1 MITLRQQDLLARKAW
16 GHKLVKGT
24 YQDYEER
31 VILQNKD
38 LSDYAVAEKINRLPS
53 SVHNK
58 RLNLKR
64 KQDQLSSQVP
74 TRRLLKNR
82 KAKQMEQLNVE
93 RRGAYVNKVLEDAP
107 PLTGA
112 KRAVVEQAFD
122 TQSPFDSIKRIGE
135 DGAEYWSARDLM
147 PLMGYRSINAWQNFT
162 RTVMFRAEK
171 SSKNTG
177 MTCNFTHVSEVAK
190 REDRGGVERKDVH
203 LDRMAAYLVAMNG
216 DPNKPEVAAA
226 QAYFAVQT
234 RVAETQPPA
243 LNLPQDYPSAL
254 RELASQV
261 EAKELAE
268 KRAQEQAALAAKR
281 ALEIEA
287 QAPAVEKA
295 AAHTASDDSKG
306 RQAFAREVQQWG
318 TRKGVDIKQKS
329 VHNLLRRRGML
340 IAEGR
345 HDSNNPTAQAVKN
358 GWAELEQGVKN
369 GYAWATAKL
378 TPAGQDMA
386 WKWIRKDLET
396 YGAELN
402 PPA

>member
-1 MITLRQQDLLARKAW
+1 MISLAEQDRLARKAW
-16 GHKLVKGT
+16 GHKLVKGQ
-24 YQDYEER
+24 YRDNEDL
-31 VILQNKD
+31 VISKNQN

-53 SVHNK
+53 SVHRRRLDLEREQPVKPVMTK
-58 RLNLKR
+58 RLR
-64 KQDQLSSQVP
+64 KS
-74 TRRLLKNR
+74 K
-82 KAKQMEQLNVE
+82 KAKRMEQINVE
-93 RRGAYVNKVLEDAP
+93 RRDAYVNKVLEDAP

-112 KRAVVEQAFD
+112 KRAVVEQAFNA
-122 TQSPFDSIKRIGE
+122 QSPFDSIKRIGE

-147 PLMGYRSINAWQNFT
+147 PLMGYGAWHNFMIP
-162 RTVMFRAEK
+162 VKRARK
-171 SSKNTG
+171 SSENVG
-177 MTCNFTHVSEVAK
+177 MTCNFNDVVKVVE
-190 REDRGGVERKDVH
+190 REGRGGVERKDVH

-226 QAYFAVQT
+226 QTYFAVQT

-268 KRAQEQAALAAKR
+268 KRAQEQAELAAKR

-295 AAHTASDDSKG
+295 AAHTASDDTKG

-318 TRKGVDIKQKS
+318 MRKGVGIKQKS
-329 VHNLLRRRGML
+329 VHDLLRRRGML

-358 GWAELEQGVKN
+358 GWAELEQGVSWN
-369 GYAWATAKL
+369 GHAWATAKL
-378 TPAGQDMA
+378 TPVGQDMA

>member
-1 MITLRQQDLLARKAW
+1 MISLGEQDRLARKGW
-16 GHKLVKGT
+16 GHKLVKT
-24 YQDYEER
+24 RWQEWEER
-31 VILQNKD
+31 FILQNKD
-38 LSDYAVAEKINRLPS
+38 LSDYLIAEKISRLPS
-53 SVHNK
+53 AVRNR
-58 RLNLKR
+58 RLKLER
-64 KQDQLSSQVP
+64 EQAQLAKQVP
-74 TRRLLKNR
+74 TKRLLKNR

-93 RRGAYVNKVLEDAP
+93 RRDAYVNKVLEDAP
-107 PLTGA
+107 PLTGN
-112 KRAVVEQAFD
+112 KRAVVEKAFNA
-122 TQSPFDSIKRIGE
+122 QSPFDSIKRVGE

-147 PLMGYRSINAWQNFT
+147 PLMGYAHRGAWQRFDESVIS
-162 RTVMFRAEK
+162 R
-171 SSKNTG
+171 
-177 MTCNFTHVSEVAK
+177 AK
-190 REDRGGVERKDVH
+190 RAASNQGMQVGNLFIGSYEKTGGRPREDFKLTRY
-203 LDRMAAYLVAMNG
+203 AAYLVAMNG

-226 QAYFAVQT
+226 QHYFAVQT
-234 RVAETQPPA
+234 RVAETQAPA
-243 LNLPQDYPSAL
+243 LALPQDYASAL

-268 KRAQEQAALAAKR
+268 KKAQEQAELAAKR

-318 TRKGVDIKQKS
+318 MRKGVGIKQKS
-329 VHNLLRRRGML
+329 VHDLLRRRGML

-369 GYAWATAKL
+369 GHAWATAKL

-396 YGAELN
+396 YGKELN

>member
-64 KQDQLSSQVP
+64 KQDQLSNQVP
-74 TRRLLKNR
+74 TKRFRER
-82 KAKQMEQLNVE
+82 QKAKQMEKLDVE
-93 RRGAYVNKVLEDAP
+93 RRDAYVNKVLEDAP
-107 PLTGA
+107 PLA
-112 KRAVVEQAFD
+112 DFKRALVEKAFNAR
-122 TQSPFDSIKRIGE
+122 SPFDSIKRIGE

-147 PLMGYRSINAWQNFT
+147 PLMGYGAWHNFM
-162 RTVMFRAEK
+162 VPVERARK
-171 SSKNTG
+171 SSKNVG
-177 MTCNFTHVSEVAK
+177 MTCNFNDVVKVVE
-190 REDRGGVERKDVH
+190 REGRGGIERKDVH

-226 QAYFAVQT
+226 QTYFAVQT

-268 KRAQEQAALAAKR
+268 KRAQEQAELAAKR

-318 TRKGVDIKQKS
+318 MRKGVGIKQKS
-329 VHNLLRRRGML
+329 VHDLLRRRGML

-386 WKWIRKDLET
+386 WKWIRKDLEL

>member
-1 MITLRQQDLLARKAW
+1 MTNLREQDASAIKVWGNRLVQGAWKDHEIRTLEKFP
-16 GHKLVKGT
+16 H
-24 YQDYEER
+24 
-31 VILQNKD
+31 
-38 LSDYAVAEKINRLPS
+38 LSDYNLAQKLRRKPS

-58 RLNLKR
+58 RMSLKR
-64 KQDQLSSQVP
+64 EQDQISEPVI
-74 TRRLLKNR
+74 TKRLRESR
-82 KAKQMEQLNVE
+82 KAKQMEKLDVE
-93 RRGAYVNKVLEDAP
+93 RRDAYVEKVLEDDP
-107 PLTGA
+107 PLTGF
-112 KRAVVEQAFD
+112 KRALVEKALNA
-122 TQSPFDSIKRIGE
+122 QSPFDSIKRVGE
-135 DGAEYWSARDLM
+135 DGTEYWSARDLM
-147 PLMGYRSINAWQNFT
+147 PLMGYAHRGAWQRFDESVIS
-162 RTVMFRAEK
+162 R
-171 SSKNTG
+171 
-177 MTCNFTHVSEVAK
+177 AK
-190 REDRGGVERKDVH
+190 RAASNQGMQVDNLFIGSYEKTGGRPREDFKLTRY
-203 LDRMAAYLVAMNG
+203 AAYLVAMNG

-226 QAYFAVQT
+226 QHYFAVQT
-234 RVAETQPPA
+234 RVAETQTPA
-243 LNLPQDYPSAL
+243 LALPQDYASAL
-254 RELASQV
+254 RELANTV

-268 KRAQEQAALAAKR
+268 KRAQEQAEIAAKR

-318 TRKGVDIKQKS
+318 MRKGVGIKQKS
-329 VHNLLRRRGML
+329 VHDLLRRRGML

-358 GWAELEQGVKN
+358 GWAELEQGVAWN
-369 GYAWATAKL
+369 GHAWATAKL

>member
-1 MITLRQQDLLARKAW
+1 MTDLKKQDASAIKVW
-16 GHKLVKGT
+16 GNRLVKGT
-24 YQDYEER
+24 WEDHEIRTLEQFAH
-31 VILQNKD
+31 
-38 LSDYAVAEKINRLPS
+38 LSDYNLAQKLRRKPS

-58 RLNLKR
+58 RMNLKR
-64 KQDQLSSQVP
+64 EQAQLPEQTP
-74 TRRLLKNR
+74 TKRLSESK
-82 KAKQMEQLNVE
+82 KAKRMEKLDAK
-93 RRGAYVNKVLEDAP
+93 RRDAYVNKVLKDAP
-107 PLTGA
+107 PLTGD
-112 KRAVVEQAFD
+112 KRAVVENAFNA
-122 TQSPFDSIKRIGE
+122 QSPFDSIKRIGE

-147 PLMGYRSINAWQNFT
+147 PLMGYGTWGKFETPLNRAMKSAEMQGADVTSHFDRSVKVVKRAQGGGTGRNDFHLT
-162 RTVMFRAEK
+162 RF
-171 SSKNTG
+171 
-177 MTCNFTHVSEVAK
+177 
-190 REDRGGVERKDVH
+190 
-203 LDRMAAYLVAMNG
+203 AAYLVAMNG
-216 DPNKPEVAAA
+216 EPNKPEVAAA
-226 QAYFAVQT
+226 QRYFAVQT
-234 RVAETQPPA
+234 RVAETMSPA
-243 LNLPQDYPSAL
+243 LALPQDYPSAL

-261 EAKELAE
+261 EATELAE

-318 TRKGVDIKQKS
+318 MRKGVGIKQKS
-329 VHNLLRRRGML
+329 VHDLLRRRGML

-358 GWAELEQGVKN
+358 GWAELEQGVSWN
-369 GYAWATAKL
+369 GHAWATARL

>member
-1 MITLRQQDLLARKAW
+1 MISLVEQDRLARKGW
-16 GHKLVKGT
+16 GHKLVKGR
-24 YQDYEER
+24 YRDNEDL
-31 VILQNKD
+31 VISKNQD
-38 LSDYAVAEKINRLPS
+38 LSDYLIAEKLSRLPS
-53 SVHNK
+53 SVHNRRLILEREQPVKPVMTK
-58 RLNLKR
+58 RLR
-64 KQDQLSSQVP
+64 KS
-74 TRRLLKNR
+74 K
-82 KAKQMEQLNVE
+82 KAKQMEKLDVG
-93 RRGAYVNKVLEDAP
+93 RRGAYVSKVLEDAP

-112 KRAVVEQAFD
+112 KRAVVENAFNA
-122 TQSPFDSIKRIGE
+122 QSPFDSIKRIGE

-147 PLMGYRSINAWQNFT
+147 PLMGYGAWHNFMIP
-162 RTVMFRAEK
+162 VKRARK
-171 SSKNTG
+171 SSENVG
-177 MTCNFTHVSEVAK
+177 MTCNFNDVVKVVE
-190 REDRGGVERKDVH
+190 REGRGGVERKDVH

-226 QAYFAVQT
+226 QTYFAVQT

-268 KRAQEQAALAAKR
+268 KRAQEQAELAAKR

-318 TRKGVDIKQKS
+318 YRSGVNIKHVAVYK
-329 VHNLLRRRGML
+329 LLRRRGML

-345 HDSNNPTAQAVKN
+345 KDSNNPTAEAVKN

-369 GYAWATAKL
+369 GHAWSMARL

-386 WKWIRKDLET
+386 WKWIRKDFEM

>member
-1 MITLRQQDLLARKAW
+1 MISLAEQDRLARKAW
-16 GHKLVKGT
+16 GHKLVKGQ
-24 YQDYEER
+24 YQDNEDR
-31 VILQNKD
+31 VISKNQN
-38 LSDYAVAEKINRLPS
+38 LSDYAVAEKLSRLPS
-53 SVHNK
+53 SVYRRRSILEREQPVKPVMTK
-58 RLNLKR
+58 RLRESK
-64 KQDQLSSQVP
+64 
-74 TRRLLKNR
+74 
-82 KAKQMEQLNVE
+82 KAKRMEKLDVK
-93 RRGAYVNKVLEDAP
+93 RRDAYVKKVVEDAP
-107 PLTGA
+107 PLTEF
-112 KRAVVEQAFD
+112 KRALVEKALNA
-122 TQSPFDSIKRIGE
+122 QSPFDSIKRIGE

-147 PLMGYRSINAWQNFT
+147 PLMGYAHRGAWQRFDESVIS
-162 RTVMFRAEK
+162 R
-171 SSKNTG
+171 
-177 MTCNFTHVSEVAK
+177 AK
-190 REDRGGVERKDVH
+190 RAASNQGMQVDNLFIGSYEKTGGRPREDFKLTRY
-203 LDRMAAYLVAMNG
+203 AAYLVAMNG

-226 QAYFAVQT
+226 QHYFAVQT
-234 RVAETQPPA
+234 RVAETQAPTLA
-243 LNLPQDYPSAL
+243 LPQDYASAL
-254 RELASQV
+254 RELANTV

-268 KRAQEQAALAAKR
+268 KRAQEQAELAAKR

-306 RQAFAREVQQWG
+306 RQAFAREVQQRG
-318 TRKGVDIKQKS
+318 YRIGVDIKHAAVYK
-329 VHNLLRRRGML
+329 LLRRRGML

-369 GYAWATAKL
+369 GHAWSMARL

>member
-1 MITLRQQDLLARKAW
+1 MISLVEQDRLARKGW
-16 GHKLVKGT
+16 GHKLVKGR
-24 YQDYEER
+24 YRDNEDL
-31 VILQNKD
+31 VISKNQD
-38 LSDYAVAEKINRLPS
+38 LSDYLIAEKLSRLPS
-53 SVHNK
+53 SVHNRRLILEREQPVKPVMTK
-58 RLNLKR
+58 RLR
-64 KQDQLSSQVP
+64 KS
-74 TRRLLKNR
+74 K
-82 KAKQMEQLNVE
+82 KAKQMEKLDVG
-93 RRGAYVNKVLEDAP
+93 RRGAYVSKVLEDAP

-112 KRAVVEQAFD
+112 KRAVVENAFNA
-122 TQSPFDSIKRIGE
+122 QSPFDSIKRIGE

-147 PLMGYRSINAWQNFT
+147 PLMGYGAWHNFMIP
-162 RTVMFRAEK
+162 VKRARK
-171 SSKNTG
+171 SSENVG
-177 MTCNFTHVSEVAK
+177 MTCNFNDVVKVVE
-190 REDRGGVERKDVH
+190 REGRGGVERKDVH

-226 QAYFAVQT
+226 QTYFAVQT

-268 KRAQEQAALAAKR
+268 KRAQEQAELAAKR

-306 RQAFAREVQQWG
+306 RQAFAREVQQRG
-318 TRKGVDIKQKS
+318 YRIGVDIKHAAVYK
-329 VHNLLRRRGML
+329 LLRRRGML

-369 GYAWATAKL
+369 GHAWSMARL

>member
-1 MITLRQQDLLARKAW
+1 MISLVEQDRLARKGW
-16 GHKLVKGT
+16 GHKLVKGR
-24 YQDYEER
+24 YRDNEDL
-31 VILQNKD
+31 VISKNQD
-38 LSDYAVAEKINRLPS
+38 LSDYLIAEKLSRLPS
-53 SVHNK
+53 SVHNRRLILEREQPVKPVMTK
-58 RLNLKR
+58 RLR
-64 KQDQLSSQVP
+64 KS
-74 TRRLLKNR
+74 K
-82 KAKQMEQLNVE
+82 KAKQMEKLDVG
-93 RRGAYVNKVLEDAP
+93 RRDAYVSKVLEDAP

-112 KRAVVEQAFD
+112 KRAVVENAFNA
-122 TQSPFDSIKRIGE
+122 QSPFDSIKRIGE

-147 PLMGYRSINAWQNFT
+147 PLMGYGAWHNFMIP
-162 RTVMFRAEK
+162 VKRARK
-171 SSKNTG
+171 SSENVG
-177 MTCNFTHVSEVAK
+177 MTCNFNDVVKVVE
-190 REDRGGVERKDVH
+190 REGRGGVERKDVH

-226 QAYFAVQT
+226 QTYFAVQT

-243 LNLPQDYPSAL
+243 LSLPQDYPSAL

-268 KRAQEQAALAAKR
+268 KRAQEQAELAAKR

-318 TRKGVDIKQKS
+318 MRKGVGIKQKS
-329 VHNLLRRRGML
+329 VHDLLRRRGML

-358 GWAELEQGVKN
+358 GWAELEQGVRN

>member
-1 MITLRQQDLLARKAW
+1 MISLVEQDRLARKGW
-16 GHKLVKGT
+16 GHKLVKGR
-24 YQDYEER
+24 YRDNEDL
-31 VILQNKD
+31 VISKNQD
-38 LSDYAVAEKINRLPS
+38 LSDYLIAEKLSRLPS
-53 SVHNK
+53 SVHNRRLILEREQPVKPVMTK
-58 RLNLKR
+58 RLR
-64 KQDQLSSQVP
+64 KS
-74 TRRLLKNR
+74 K
-82 KAKQMEQLNVE
+82 KAKRMEKLDIE
-93 RRGAYVNKVLEDAP
+93 RRDAYVSKVLEDAP

-112 KRAVVEQAFD
+112 KRAVVENAFNA
-122 TQSPFDSIKRIGE
+122 QSPFDSIKRIGE

-147 PLMGYRSINAWQNFT
+147 PLMGYGAWHNFMIP
-162 RTVMFRAEK
+162 VKRARK
-171 SSKNTG
+171 SSENVG
-177 MTCNFTHVSEVAK
+177 MTCNFNDVVKVVE
-190 REDRGGVERKDVH
+190 REGRGGVERKDVH

-226 QAYFAVQT
+226 QTYFAVQT

-243 LNLPQDYPSAL
+243 LSLPQDYPSAL

-268 KRAQEQAALAAKR
+268 KRAQEQAELAAKR

-318 TRKGVDIKQKS
+318 MRKGVGIKQKS
-329 VHNLLRRRGML
+329 VHDLLRRRGML

-358 GWAELEQGVKN
+358 GWAELEQGVRN

>member
-1 MITLRQQDLLARKAW
+1 MSSLAKQDQSARKFWGDRLIKGAW
-16 GHKLVKGT
+16 TDSEV
-24 YQDYEER
+24 R
-31 VILQNKD
+31 VLEKHPD
-38 LSDYAVAEKINRLPS
+38 LSDYNLGMKLRRTPS
-53 SVHNK
+53 SVRAK
-58 RLNLKR
+58 RS
-64 KQDQLSSQVP
+64 QLASELDTSAVV
-74 TRRLLKNR
+74 TRRLRESR
-82 KAKQMEQLNVE
+82 KAKQMEKLNAE
-93 RRGAYVNKVLEDAP
+93 RRDAYVKKVVKDAP
-107 PLTGA
+107 PLTRF
-112 KRAVVEQAFD
+112 KRALVEQAFNA
-122 TQSPFDSIKRIGE
+122 QSPFDSIKRIGE

-147 PLMGYRSINAWQNFT
+147 PLMGYGAWHNFMIP
-162 RTVMFRAEK
+162 VKRARK
-171 SSKNTG
+171 SSENVG
-177 MTCNFTHVSEVAK
+177 MTCNFNDVVKVVE
-190 REDRGGVERKDVH
+190 REGRGGVERKDVH

-226 QAYFAVQT
+226 QTYFAVQT

-318 TRKGVDIKQKS
+318 MRKGVGIKQKS
-329 VHNLLRRRGML
+329 VHDLLRRRGML

-358 GWAELEQGVKN
+358 GWAELEQGVRN

-386 WKWIRKDLET
+386 WKWISKDLEL

>member
-1 MITLRQQDLLARKAW
+1 MTDLRKQDASAIKVW
-16 GHKLVKGT
+16 GNRLVKGAW
-24 YQDYEER
+24 
-31 VILQNKD
+31 KD
-38 LSDYAVAEKINRLPS
+38 HEIRTLEQFAHLSDYNLAQKLRRKPS

-58 RLNLKR
+58 RMSLKR
-64 KQDQLSSQVP
+64 EQDQISEPVI
-74 TRRLLKNR
+74 TKRLRESR
-82 KAKQMEQLNVE
+82 KAKQMEKLNVE
-93 RRGAYVNKVLEDAP
+93 RRDAYVNKVLEDAP
-107 PLTGA
+107 PLTRF
-112 KRAVVEQAFD
+112 KRALVEKALNA
-122 TQSPFDSIKRIGE
+122 QSPFDSIKRIGE

-147 PLMGYRSINAWQNFT
+147 PLLGYDRWENFSQT
-162 RTVMFRAEK
+162 IERARIAAEVQGYKADGLFR
-171 SSKNTG
+171 
-177 MTCNFTHVSEVAK
+177 
-190 REDRGGVERKDVH
+190 GVTKKGAGRPQQDYELVRF
-203 LDRMAAYLVAMNG
+203 AAYLIAMNG
-216 DPNKPEVAAA
+216 DPRKSEVAAA
-226 QAYFAVQT
+226 QAYFAIKT
-234 RVAETQPPA
+234 REAETQSPA
-243 LNLPQDYPSAL
+243 LALPQDYASAL
-254 RELASQV
+254 RELANTV

-268 KRAQEQAALAAKR
+268 KRAQEQAELAAKR

-318 TRKGVDIKQKS
+318 MRKGVGIKQKS
-329 VHNLLRRRGML
+329 VHDLLRRRGML

-358 GWAELEQGVKN
+358 GWAELEQGVAWN
-369 GYAWATAKL
+369 GHAWATAKL

>member
-24 YQDYEER
+24 YQDDEKR

-53 SVHNK
+53 SVHIK
-58 RLNLKR
+58 RLDLER
-64 KQDQLSSQVP
+64 EQAQLSRQVP
-74 TRRLLKNR
+74 TKRLRKSKRVEKLDVDRRD
-82 KAKQMEQLNVE
+82 
-93 RRGAYVNKVLEDAP
+93 AYVKKVLEDAP
-107 PLTGA
+107 PLTGS
-112 KRAVVEQAFD
+112 KRAVVEKAFNA
-122 TQSPFDSIKRIGE
+122 QSPFDSIKRVGE

-147 PLMGYRSINAWQNFT
+147 PLMGYFGTSAWTNFSIGLK
-162 RTVMFRAEK
+162 RARQ
-171 SSKNTG
+171 SAQNTG
-177 MTCNFTHVSEVAK
+177 MTCFFFEVEEK
-190 REDRGGVERKDVH
+190 GYRGRPRTDYH

-216 DPNKPEVAAA
+216 DPNKAQVAEA
-226 QAYFAVQT
+226 QTYFAVQT
-234 RVAETQPPA
+234 RVAETQAPA
-243 LNLPQDYPSAL
+243 LALPQDYASAL
-254 RELASQV
+254 RELANTV

-268 KRAQEQAALAAKR
+268 KRAQEQAELAAKR

-318 TRKGVDIKQKS
+318 MRKGVGIKQKS
-329 VHNLLRRRGML
+329 VHDLLRRRGML

-358 GWAELEQGVKN
+358 GWAELEQGVMN
-369 GYAWATAKL
+369 RYAWATAKL

-386 WKWIRKDLET
+386 WKWISKDLEL

>member
-1 MITLRQQDLLARKAW
+1 MISLAEQDRLARKAW
-16 GHKLVKGT
+16 GHKLVKGR
-24 YQDYEER
+24 YQDNEDL
-31 VILQNKD
+31 VISKNQN

-53 SVHNK
+53 SVHRRRLDLEREQPVKPVMTK
-58 RLNLKR
+58 RLR
-64 KQDQLSSQVP
+64 KS
-74 TRRLLKNR
+74 K
-82 KAKQMEQLNVE
+82 KAKRMEQINVE
-93 RRGAYVNKVLEDAP
+93 RRDAYVNKVLEDAP

-112 KRAVVEQAFD
+112 KRAVVEQAFNA
-122 TQSPFDSIKRIGE
+122 QSPFDSIKRIGE

-147 PLMGYRSINAWQNFT
+147 PLMGYGAWHNFMIP
-162 RTVMFRAEK
+162 VKRARK
-171 SSKNTG
+171 SSENVG
-177 MTCNFTHVSEVAK
+177 MTCNFNDVVKVVE
-190 REDRGGVERKDVH
+190 REGRGGVERKDVH

-226 QAYFAVQT
+226 QTYFAVQT

-268 KRAQEQAALAAKR
+268 KRAQEQAELAAKR

-318 TRKGVDIKQKS
+318 MRKGVGIKQKS
-329 VHNLLRRRGML
+329 VYDLLRRRGML

-358 GWAELEQGVKN
+358 GWAELEQGVRN

-386 WKWIRKDLET
+386 WKWIRKDLEL